1 MMLEISMPSAVF
13 DYDEIRKWVRT
24 DYLFCRAAGRKT
36 SGSAPATSTDGA
48 PADLSCDWCGKGGSD
63 AENCPYNRN
72 TGAICATKADR

>member
-24 DYLFCRAAGRKT
+24 DYLFRRAAGCKT
-36 SGSAPATSTDGA
+36 SGSAPATSTDGT

-63 AENCPYNRN
+63 AENCPHNRN